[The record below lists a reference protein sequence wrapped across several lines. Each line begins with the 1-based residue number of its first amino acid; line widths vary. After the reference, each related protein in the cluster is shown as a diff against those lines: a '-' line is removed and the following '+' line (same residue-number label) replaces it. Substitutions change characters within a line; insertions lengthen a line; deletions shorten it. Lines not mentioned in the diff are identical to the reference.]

1 MIYLKNKKLNKGFT
15 ILETLVAIAIILIAI
30 TGPLDIIAQ
39 SLKASYYSRD
49 EVVAFY
55 LAQEAIEYARNKRD
69 NNFLDPLTTVDGWL
83 LNDVINPFCL
93 NEADTPDANKCILVQ
108 ALNGIYSYEIC
119 GGNCPVMKKHLGDD
133 GVYGA
138 PTSEPAAED
147 TNFTREVY
155 FTKVGDG
162 KNEVIMTVNIIWSN
176 SFGTD
181 NRFSLRTNLYN
192 WKITR

>member
-1 MIYLKNKKLNKGFT
+1 
-15 ILETLVAIAIILIAI
+15 
-30 TGPLDIIAQ
+30 
-39 SLKASYYSRD
+39 
-49 EVVAFY
+49 
-55 LAQEAIEYARNKRD
+55 
-69 NNFLDPLTTVDGWL
+69 
-83 LNDVINPFCL
+83 
-93 NEADTPDANKCILVQ
+93 
-108 ALNGIYSYEIC
+108 
-119 GGNCPVMKKHLGDD
+119 MKKHLGDD